1 MFKKTFLLALLGAG
15 LLADAAVI
23 EPRQFGSSR
32 RAIGNV
38 AGDGN
43 SGRNRRSF
51 NRDRDRR
58 PVDSGNNRN
67 SRNSGGE
74 NKNDNDNDNEGNT
87 GGNAG
92 DQDASLCLLENAIQ
106 LASTSSGQDP
116 ENPNP
121 EQSDS
126 AT

>member
-1 MFKKTFLLALLGAG
+1 MFTKTFLLALLGAG

-32 RAIGNV
+32 GAIGNV

-43 SGRNRRSF
+43 SGRSRRSF
-51 NRDRDRR
+51 NRDGNRR
-58 PVDSGNNRN
+58 PVDNGNNRN
-67 SRNSGGE
+67 SRNRGGE
-74 NKNDNDNDNEGNT
+74 NNNDNNNDNQ
-87 GGNAG
+87 GNAG